1 MTYSLL
7 FAGILMPAPL
17 WESPSRCIARHISAI
32 NRGKFH
38 STNSLPDFCWCDTG
52 NRSRHFSGQVG
63 AGSYDWIDYCVIM
76 MTGMPQFPDG
86 TRLRQFDSRGYS
98 SIRDCS
104 HVYSDGSNVT
114 AIFPDRQDKY
124 RILDLL
130 AVAAFETGVRILVAE
145 VMTTHF
151 HAIVSGTETCREQF
165 KVSVWRKL
173 AAWVARNGLDG
184 CISGGLAL
192 INDPIKETDELKSK
206 IMYVYRNSL
215 CAGIPLVPWQY
226 EGGPGDIYFID
237 HAHEGLKGTPLSD
250 LPARKVRE
258 YFHTMAKL
266 PPSWRYDEVER
277 RLLPHSYMD
286 WSRVEG
292 LFKTLRAFVAFLAQK
307 KDLETKFDLECA
319 AGAINKAS
327 EKDLRLEILNMCRE
341 TYHLDRVSLASLE
354 QRTEL
359 AARLWASGRT
369 YSLSVLSRIALLPK
383 DYLHRLFSV
392 D

>member
-1 MTYSLL
+1 
-7 FAGILMPAPL
+7 
-17 WESPSRCIARHISAI
+17 
-32 NRGKFH
+32 
-38 STNSLPDFCWCDTG
+38 
-52 NRSRHFSGQVG
+52 
-63 AGSYDWIDYCVIM
+63 
-76 MTGMPQFPDG
+76 MPQFPDG

-237 HAHEGLKGTPLSD
+237 HAHEGLKGIPLSD

-327 EKDLRLEILNMCRE
+327 EKDLRLEILVQGDLPSGQGVFGKSG
-341 TYHLDRVSLASLE
+341 TTDRTGGQALGFRTDIFTFRPQPDSFTPQGLSSSAFLCGLTRPALTEPTLVSGFAPSLSPVSLLSLCTHASNLPVGPAASSPVAS
-354 QRTEL
+354 QLVPLL
-359 AARLWASGRT
+359 ARHVSQW
-369 YSLSVLSRIALLPK
+369 PPC
-383 DYLHRLFSV
+383 
-392 D
+392 